1 MIAVLMVAVSGLA
14 RAGDT
19 SVLHPPKGSKVAII
33 AFEDLEC
40 PQCAHIEPRLED
52 AVREYKIPLVRY
64 DFTLPQ
70 HPWSFEAHVT
80 ARYFETKSK
89 ELGEEYRSWVFANQN
104 FITKM
109 NVRGMS
115 ERFAT
120 EHHVA
125 LPVIIDPNGSLA
137 AKVNADKAIG
147 EKLGIDH
154 TPTIYVV
161 GESRQTPYIEV
172 KDISQLFNT
181 IDQMKALVQA
191 EAPAPKSKKK
201 SAVPTGEP
209 LVPRNG
215 PANAIANAR
224 PLGDGRASIAALLYN
239 PI

>member
-1 MIAVLMVAVSGLA
+1 MKTVLRTLMIALLMVAISGLA

-19 SVLHPPKGSKVAII
+19 SVLRPPKGSKVAII
-33 AFEDLEC
+33 VFEDLEC
-40 PQCAHIEPRLED
+40 PQCARVEPRLED

-80 ARYFETKSK
+80 ARYLDTKGF
-89 ELGEEYRSWVFANQN
+89 GEQYRSWVFANQN
-104 FITKM
+104 TMTKI
-109 NVRGMS
+109 NIRGVS
-115 ERFAT
+115 ERFAA
-120 EHHVA
+120 EHGVT
-125 LPVIIDPNGSLA
+125 LPAPIDPTGTLA

-161 GESRQTPYIEV
+161 GESRQTPFIEV

-191 EAPAPKSKKK
+191 EAPRSKR
-201 SAVPTGEP
+201 SAVRTSKP
-209 LVPRNG
+209 VQ
-215 PANAIANAR
+215 
-224 PLGDGRASIAALLYN
+224 
-239 PI
+239 